1 MKMIYFVVSCIGAV
15 ICWIATQL
23 NWQYANILLYIA
35 LFITSWYI
43 NLIFLYQEDH
53 ETSKKY
59 TILTPSNLLYLIII
73 SVILFSLRSYNIKN
87 YETVRYAFY
96 KVVVIVNACQ
106 AALIV
111 IYFKLRDIYVH
122 M

>member
-1 MKMIYFVVSCIGAV
+1 MKLIYFVVSCIGAA

-23 NWQYANILLYIA
+23 NWQYANIILYIA

-59 TILTPSNLLYLIII
+59 TIFTPSNLIYVILISLII
-73 SVILFSLRSYNIKN
+73 FFLRDYRMRD

-96 KVVVIVNACQ
+96 KIVAVVNAFQ